1 MVCRERSDYYEPLP
15 DSDLENGEEKEL
27 AREQAAQED
36 KYERMLMDVYNAL
49 YKVHRLA
56 FPIIKFVQGAEAVL
70 VPRTSRTLAQH
81 VPFRSVSILE
91 CAEEFLQSRQRLCL
105 RTKSSRTPAKGHI
118 PSAGGKHL

>member
-27 AREQAAQED
+27 AREQAAQEA

-56 FPIIKFVQGAEAVL
+56 FSIIETPARGCRRPLCQEHRACL
-70 VPRTSRTLAQH
+70 RSN
-81 VPFRSVSILE
+81 VPFRSVSILG
-91 CAEEFLQSRQRLCL
+91 CC
-105 RTKSSRTPAKGHI
+105 
-118 PSAGGKHL
+118 

>member
-15 DSDLENGEEKEL
+15 DSDLEIGEEKEL

-56 FPIIKFVQGAEAVL
+56 FPIIELLQGAEAVGL
-70 VPRTSRTLAQH
+70 CAKNVAHACAACALQISKHPRM
-81 VPFRSVSILE
+81 
-91 CAEEFLQSRQRLCL
+91 C
-105 RTKSSRTPAKGHI
+105 
-118 PSAGGKHL
+118 

>member
-36 KYERMLMDVYNAL
+36 KYERMLMEVYNAL

-56 FPIIKFVQGAEAVL
+56 FPTIKLLQGAEVVF
-70 VPRTSRTLAQH
+70 VPRTSRMLVQH
-81 VPFRSVSILE
+81 VN
-91 CAEEFLQSRQRLCL
+91 LQISEHPRMC
-105 RTKSSRTPAKGHI
+105 
-118 PSAGGKHL
+118 

>member
-27 AREQAAQED
+27 AREQAAQEA

-56 FPIIKFVQGAEAVL
+56 FPVIK
-70 VPRTSRTLAQH
+70 
-81 VPFRSVSILE
+81 
-91 CAEEFLQSRQRLCL
+91 
-105 RTKSSRTPAKGHI
+105 TPARGCRRLFCQEPRACSRSTC
-118 PSAGGKHL
+118 PSDQ

>member
-56 FPIIKFVQGAEAVL
+56 FPIMKLVQGAEAVS
-70 VPRTSRTLAQH
+70 VPRTSR
-81 VPFRSVSILE
+81 V
-91 CAEEFLQSRQRLCL
+91 CL
-105 RTKSSRTPAKGHI
+105 RSM
-118 PSAGGKHL
+118 